1 MCLGLYFKDLFFPD
15 FQFQNH
21 DIFKLVFPDFLALHF
36 QLRFLPLQFQNPYTF
51 FKAKE
56 VAPESPES
64 EDPAAD
70 DRKSDEDMIKHY
82 KKQRKLEVQNL
93 NLLKTQFELMEKA
106 GRVGRKLC
114 EDRLQDCEDNKEKE
128 VGREKT
134 YFLTKKIFLWKTF

>member
-1 MCLGLYFKDLFFPD
+1 M
-15 FQFQNH
+15 
-21 DIFKLVFPDFLALHF
+21 
-36 QLRFLPLQFQNPYTF
+36 
-51 FKAKE
+51 
-56 VAPESPES
+56 APESPES

-128 VGREKT
+128 VGREKNL
-134 YFLTKKIFLWKTF
+134 FFDQKNISLENFF